1 MIRLGVN
8 IDHVATVR
16 QARKTVE
23 PDPVAAA
30 AIAEMAGAEG
40 ITVHL
45 REDRRHMQD
54 RDVEILRKTVRTHL
68 NLEMAVSEEIV
79 QIAESIIPDYVCLV
93 PEKREEIT
101 TEGGLDVVGGF
112 ARIKEV
118 TGRLNDKGI
127 KVSLFIDPVAE
138 QIEASAA
145 AGAQYVELHTGS
157 YAEVWGDEEAVSKEL
172 AKLSKGAQL
181 AVEKG
186 IRVNGGHGL
195 TYQNV
200 KPVAEI
206 PELEELNIGHSIISR
221 AVFTGLE
228 NAVRDM
234 RNLMIEARSDS
245 AVKKG

>member
-30 AIAEMAGAEG
+30 SIAEMAGAEG

-54 RDVEILRKTVRTHL
+54 RDIKILRKTIRTSL
-68 NLEMAVSEEIV
+68 NLEMAVCEEIV
-79 QIAESIIPDYVCLV
+79 QIAEEIIPDYACLV
-93 PEKREEIT
+93 PEKREEVT

-118 TGRLNDKGI
+118 VSRLNAKGV
-127 KVSLFIDPVAE
+127 KVSLFIDPVLE
-138 QIEASAA
+138 QIEASAK
-145 AGAQYVELHTGS
+145 AGAQYVELHTGT
-157 YAEVWGDEEAVSKEL
+157 YAECWGNEEKTGKEL
-172 AKLSKGAQL
+172 DKLIKGAAFAKSKGL
-181 AVEKG
+181 
-186 IRVNGGHGL
+186 RVNGGHGL

-200 KPVAEI
+200 KPVAAISEM
-206 PELEELNIGHSIISR
+206 EELNIGHSIISR
-221 AVFTGLE
+221 AVLVGLDR
-228 NAVRDM
+228 AVREM
-234 RNLMIEARSDS
+234 RDLMVEAVRFKSE
-245 AVKKG
+245 

>member
-8 IDHVATVR
+8 VDHVATVR

-30 AIAEMAGAEG
+30 AIAEIAGAEG

-54 RDVEILRKTVRTHL
+54 RDIEVLRKTVRTHL

-79 QIAESIIPDYVCLV
+79 KIAENIKPDYACLV
-93 PEKREEIT
+93 PEKREEVT

-112 ARIKEV
+112 DRIKEV
-118 TGRLNDKGI
+118 TSRLNDKGI

-138 QIEASAA
+138 QIEASAS
-145 AGAQYVELHTGS
+145 AGAQYIELHTGT
-157 YAEVWGDEEAVSKEL
+157 YAEVWGDEDAVAEEL
-172 AKLSKGAQL
+172 QKLSGGAVL
-181 AVEKG
+181 AVGKG
-186 IRVNGGHGL
+186 LRVNGGHGL

-200 KPVAEI
+200 KPVAAI
-206 PELEELNIGHSIISR
+206 PQLEELNIGHSIIAR
-221 AVFTGLE
+221 AVLTGLDS
-228 NAVRDM
+228 AVRDM
-234 RNLMIEARSDS
+234 RGLMLEARNESLQ
-245 AVKKG
+245 K